1 MRFWRQG
8 SFRRAPPFCAQYK
21 PETFEDLAYRQAC
34 GKLVSQLGYPPE
46 VLAFEYDCHYMV
58 RGLAVDKARGNVIK
72 MDRHKYVKLAFH
84 GFRELSREERLT
96 TYAEAAVRESYDEP
110 DYALL
115 DTLFSLGET
124 YLFCQLVELRDA
136 RPELFG
142 GRSYARMHADVRS
155 AVDMCHRDGSLKR
168 VVAANPGEYIYQDP
182 ALVPLLDML
191 RRSGRK
197 VFLVTNSLWD
207 YTHVVMNYLCE
218 GKVGAAK
225 SLDWT
230 KRFDVI
236 ITGSAKPKFFE
247 NEREP
252 IFAVD
257 PATGNLLNTDNGAP
271 LPHVGGSD
279 PLASRAALEV
289 GFPHVVPPGAGTG
302 AAGEGSNGGAA
313 GRGNIFQ
320 GGSYRHLHAML
331 GVNAG
336 SQVLYVGDHIYGDG
350 ASSESPSFR
359 NLKYL
364 FPCCIHGSDLLSLQW
379 CGARR
384 RWGGAPRWLCQSLPR
399 SCACALQ
406 PAAPPRSSARCAAA
420 ATRWTTSCSGWSGP
434 PPAARARRQ
443 QAWCHAP
450 PTPALTRTPTQRR
463 RCSGASQRCARNATR
478 SARCTARRFG
488 GTTPSFTMSG
498 GS

>member
-1 MRFWRQG
+1 M
-8 SFRRAPPFCAQYK
+8 

-58 RGLAVDKARGNVIK
+58 RGLAVDKARGNVLK
-72 MDRHKYVKLAFH
+72 MDRHKYVKLAYH
-84 GFRELSREERLT
+84 GFRELSREERLA
-96 TYAEAAVRESYDEP
+96 TYADAAVRESYDEP

-142 GRSYARMHADVRS
+142 GRSYARMHADVRA

-168 VVAANPGEYIYQDP
+168 VVAADPGRYIYPDP
-182 ALVPLLDML
+182 ALVPLLDLL

-218 GKVGAAK
+218 GRVGADK
-225 SLDWT
+225 TLDWT

-257 PATGNLLNTDNGAP
+257 SATGNLLNTDNGAP
-271 LPHVGGSD
+271 LPHVGGAD
-279 PLASRAALEV
+279 PLATRVALEV

-302 AAGEGSNGGAA
+302 AAGEGAAAGAA
-313 GRGNIFQ
+313 SVRGNIFQ

-331 GVNAG
+331 GVSAG

-350 ASSESPSFR
+350 AYYSPPI
-359 NLKYL
+359 YL
-364 FPCCIHGSDLLSLQW
+364 LRP
-379 CGARR
+379 
-384 RWGGAPRWLCQSLPR
+384 
-399 SCACALQ
+399 
-406 PAAPPRSSARCAAA
+406 
-420 ATRWTTSCSGWSGP
+420 
-434 PPAARARRQ
+434 
-443 QAWCHAP
+443 
-450 PTPALTRTPTQRR
+450 
-463 RCSGASQRCARNATR
+463 
-478 SARCTARRFG
+478 
-488 GTTPSFTMSG
+488 
-498 GS
+498 